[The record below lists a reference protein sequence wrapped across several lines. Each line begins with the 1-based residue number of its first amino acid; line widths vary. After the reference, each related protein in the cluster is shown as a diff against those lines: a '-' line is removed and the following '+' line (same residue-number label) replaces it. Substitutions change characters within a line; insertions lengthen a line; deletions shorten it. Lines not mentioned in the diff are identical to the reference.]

1 MPLITDPN
9 TGDPFLDIL
18 IAVGGSDRTINQ
30 LANETAAYVRSL
42 TPQERREYSK
52 LIKRLSKRNC

>member
-9 TGDPFLDIL
+9 TGDAFLDLL
-18 IAVGGSDRTINQ
+18 IVVGGSDRTITQ

-52 LIKRLSKRNC
+52 LVKIISKRNC